1 MTKFIST
8 CANLIHRL
16 RGGSPDLPRHPACP
30 RGGSGRRSAVA
41 EDPPRRVFAR
51 PRRRYAWLL
60 FALVIAAAPCVMAAA
75 AEPGGAAPTGDNPPQ
90 TKSLVDFIKAGK
102 TVGYVIIFLSFVGMA
117 MVIDCFM
124 RITRKKLVPPFLAR
138 QVISL
143 AREARIAEIVR
154 LGRESDSI
162 LGRILGKVMSMRPL
176 SLASAREAL
185 QEEGAKEIVRLQHRV
200 GYIGFIAT
208 IAPMLG
214 LLGTV
219 TGMIYSFNVLGTSEQ
234 NPRPAELA
242 IGVSEALVATCEGL
256 VVAIPLMFFH
266 LHFRVR
272 VTQIGQEAAGVCDSV
287 MRGLAAVMEARTTGR
302 APQFDLNV
310 AVDDEPENAEVEEYE
325 VPGDGTEKLNLE
337 DLPDE
342 DDQPTA

>member
-1 MTKFIST
+1 MTK
-8 CANLIHRL
+8 A
-16 RGGSPDLPRHPACP
+16 
-30 RGGSGRRSAVA
+30 
-41 EDPPRRVFAR
+41 RVWG
-51 PRRRYAWLL
+51 WLL
-60 FALVIAAAPCVMAAA
+60 LALVLAAPCVLAAA
-75 AEPGGAAPTGDNPPQ
+75 AEPGSAAPPGDNPPQ

-124 RITRKKLVPPFLAR
+124 RITKKNLVPPFLAH
-138 QVISL
+138 QVTSL

-154 LGRESDSI
+154 LSRESDSL

>member
-1 MTKFIST
+1 MTKAISSGT
-8 CANLIHRL
+8 KIIRPL
-16 RGGSPDLPRHPACP
+16 RGGSPDLPRCNACE
-30 RGGSGRRSAVA
+30 RGGSG
-41 EDPPRRVFAR
+41 DPPRNFFAP
-51 PRRRYAWLL
+51 PRWRYAWLVL
-60 FALVIAAAPCVMAAA
+60 ALVLVAAPCAPAAA
-75 AEPGGAAPTGDNPPQ
+75 ADPGGAAAPAVDNPPQ

-124 RITRKKLVPPFLAR
+124 RITKNKLVPPFLAR
-138 QVISL
+138 QVVSL
-143 AREARIAEIVR
+143 AREARMAEIVR
-154 LGRESDSI
+154 VCRESDSL
-162 LGRILGKVMSMRPL
+162 LGRILAKVMSQRPL
-176 SLASAREAL
+176 SLVSARESL
-185 QEEGAKEIVRLQHRV
+185 QEEGAKEITRLQHRV

-234 NPRPAELA
+234 NPRPSELA
-242 IGVSEALVATCEGL
+242 VGVSEALVATCEGL

-272 VTQIGQEAAGVCDSV
+272 VTQIGQDAAGVCDSV

-302 APQFDLNV
+302 APQYDLETGIG
-310 AVDDEPENAEVEEYE
+310 DEPEDAEVEEYE
-325 VPGDGTEKLNLE
+325 MQAGGPDTFNPD
-337 DLPDE
+337 DLADE
-342 DDQPTA
+342 DERTKA

>member
-1 MTKFIST
+1 MTKTSVW
-8 CANLIHRL
+8 
-16 RGGSPDLPRHPACP
+16 G
-30 RGGSGRRSAVA
+30 
-41 EDPPRRVFAR
+41 
-51 PRRRYAWLL
+51 WLL
-60 FALVIAAAPCVMAAA
+60 LALVLAAVPCALAAA
-75 AEPGGAAPTGDNPPQ
+75 AEPGGTAPPADNSLQ

-102 TVGYVIIFLSFVGMA
+102 TVGHTIIFLSFVGMA
-117 MVIDCFM
+117 LVIDSFM
-124 RITRKKLVPPFLAR
+124 RITARRLVPPMLAR
-138 QVISL
+138 QVVSM

-154 LGRESDSI
+154 VSRESDSL
-162 LGRILGKVMSMRPL
+162 LGRILGKVLSQRPL

-185 QEEGAKEIVRLQHRV
+185 QEEGSKEITRLQHRV

-219 TGMIYSFNVLGTSEQ
+219 TGMIYSFNILGTSEQ